1 MRSKSPEERGRQKVV
16 RAPTYRIENEYN
28 PEAMAQYFQV
38 AVDVLKVSNL
48 FWVNPQSSNLYVVIV
63 IGKVKYKMNIGRDM
77 NRAFNRESFIFDLQ
91 VSLHVLQHTNLWLA
105 VMEPRCRGSRLLGE
119 SSMSLGEIWSQP
131 NHQVFHKWVQLSPA
145 GFLKVNVRIILR
157 GELHIAPVILNVEK
171 LKNENLLSTGS
182 ERQIANYVI
191 TIYGAFGL
199 QSGDDRQTDKRYSK
213 PPSTFVR
220 VSFCGQ
226 MAKTAI
232 HPLNNNP
239 MYCEQISI
247 AEMFPSTSQIINF
260 DVFSKE
266 SCFNRILG
274 RTNLCLGDISHDGEN
289 GFLPTF
295 GPSLLHIYTSSTP
308 STNGTN
314 IDGPFHRGALL
325 VACNVIVPWY
335 QKNLKSITVEP
346 VAPIRLENLWSFE
359 DFCVYCPI
367 FEVSMLNS
375 RITGQSCGVAITVGE
390 MVHDNKS
397 DEEFIKMM
405 NKIQT
410 RKLHYT
416 GSLDVVQTQ
425 SDYGYLDFNT
435 AFPVLQLAARLP
447 DYRYKMYRNNMIRA
461 VVYKLEEVLD
471 DVDSRL
477 KTYDYSSPMV
487 LMKELMTVL
496 EDTTTA
502 IVKFLD
508 AVHFCNSIDNKGED
522 ISKQCNTE
530 LEQKQLKVQKEEI
543 VSIFRITDKSN
554 FILRKD
560 SNYDMRSVN
569 EVASSKEIS
578 IGSRKAV
585 KQLLADIRIIS
596 QELKDH
602 TYDSLQGWPGIVVWL
617 LSGGSRVGFC
627 KISPTDVIYSM
638 EPEQCGKDC
647 GILQTVYIKPLHCPK
662 HTNFTS
668 DCYCI
673 AGKVELLAWMGLYR
687 HKPAFETCLPGLQLK
702 MRNYDMCI
710 KSTVMMVECKAFI
723 YKAKLKNECIGLNPI
738 QTYLRIYVFNT
749 FKETRVQC
757 KTLTPVWNQV
767 LKIQRMVFMTPERL
781 TNSPAIVL
789 VEVYNTELSGKS
801 ELIGRF
807 EVKPTVIQ
815 EQDIESAP
823 KLKWYDLS
831 RGLDS
836 TGQVLMSAQLMQIP
850 EKLLKNIIYSPV
862 EESFTADLNI
872 LDVTDDYVPL
882 PKYLLPVSTLY
893 KVDVYWWGFRDV
905 DITRKLGAVIE
916 IEDFSIKSDIIF
928 NKQSNSNFPNGRI
941 SEIFE
946 APLSEAYCPM
956 LNIRLFDSSTFGRTQ
971 YLGTNI
977 VKNPNKYILRWLEK
991 TDREASLKRA
1001 SVISS
1006 QFMQV
1011 NQTLFIKKSSV
1022 VKENNVIDNN
1032 CASTRKLVS
1041 MTRSKYSKWKDL
1053 FWQKEPDEEEYTLL
1067 PIFSTKN
1074 RNKLDPVTAEPKRKD
1089 WWLKYSQSQTLF
1101 DSELENQ
1108 PEFSKFKDWCRTLKL
1123 YNGKKTGIRETDRRL
1138 YCGLLKA
1145 GLAIYRWP
1153 PSDNKTAVTFSGI
1166 ELNRGFFDDHPN
1178 NDPAKFLIRVYI
1190 VKGINLKTKEF
1201 VRKTSPYVVL
1211 SCGNKQ
1217 LGNRNSY
1224 LPSKLNPIF
1233 GKMYEFRC
1241 NLPEDYLLTISM
1253 YDYDV
1258 CSLDELIGSTKI
1270 DLEDRIYTKHRAR
1283 IGLPFEY
1290 SLNDLL
1296 KWRDCTKP
1304 SVILEELCLRNH
1316 ISPPIFIDSTSLIL
1330 NGIEYKDNDKG
1341 ESFTSSL
1348 ERKENLCLSILHKWH
1363 TLPLCGYRLVPDH
1376 IETRTLY
1383 NPDRPEIERGKIQM
1397 WVDIFPLDTGVYI
1410 PPPIDIALKKTEDYE
1425 LRVTIYSIRELLV
1438 GSDNLKG
1445 QFSDIF
1451 LRAWLGFKDYSQ
1463 NTDFDCECI
1472 KGEANFNWRMI
1483 FQFQYQP
1490 ATQEIFYK
1498 ENLVF
1503 TEYEESI
1510 RPILNIQLMR
1520 NGGSISNDC
1529 LGSLALNL
1537 NEMPRGVKRVDE
1549 CTFDKFKT
1557 STKINL
1563 FSMKSIR
1570 AWWPLIAHDRNYE
1583 KTTIVGKIDLE
1594 LNILPQ
1600 DVATLMP
1607 VGIGREPPFPLTK
1620 PKS

>member
-28 PEAMAQYFQV
+28 PEAMPQYFQV
-38 AVDVLKVSNL
+38 AVDILKVTNL
-48 FWVNPQSSNLYVVIV
+48 FWINPHSSNAYVVIV
-63 IGKVKYKMNIGRDM
+63 IGKVKYKMNIGSDM
-77 NRAFNRESFIFDLQ
+77 NRVFNRESFIFDMQ
-91 VSLHVLQHTNLWLA
+91 VNLHDLQHTNLWLA

-119 SSMSLGEIWSQP
+119 SSMNLGEIWAQS

-157 GELHIAPVILNVEK
+157 GELQIAPAIINDEK
-171 LKNENLLSTGS
+171 LKIESLLSPGS

-199 QSGDDRQTDKRYSK
+199 QNRDERQTDKRYGK
-213 PPSTFVR
+213 PSTFVR

-226 MAKTAI
+226 VAKTAI

-260 DVFSKE
+260 DIFYKE
-266 SCFNRILG
+266 NCFNRIVG
-274 RTNLCLGDISHDGEN
+274 RTHLCLGDISHKGEN

-295 GPSLLHIYTSSTP
+295 GPSLLHIYTSSNP
-308 STNGTN
+308 STNGASV
-314 IDGPFHRGALL
+314 DGPFHRGALL
-325 VACNVIVPWY
+325 VACNVIVPCY

-397 DEEFIKMM
+397 DEG
-405 NKIQT
+405 T

-416 GSLDVVQTQ
+416 GSLDVKQTQ

-461 VVYKLEEVLD
+461 VVNKLEVVLD

-477 KTYDYSSPMV
+477 KAYDYSSPV
-487 LMKELMTVL
+487 RLTKDLMRVL
-496 EDTTTA
+496 EDTTA
-502 IVKFLD
+502 VIRNFLD
-508 AVHFCNSIDNKGED
+508 IVQYSHSTSSKGDD
-522 ISKQCNTE
+522 ISRQCNTE

-543 VSIFRITDKSN
+543 EKIH
-554 FILRKD
+554 RKISQKIKNS
-560 SNYDMRSVN
+560 SNYDMKSTD
-569 EVASSKEIS
+569 EVS
-578 IGSRKAV
+578 GSRKAV
-585 KQLLADIRIIS
+585 KQLLADMRIIS

-602 TYDSLQGWPGIVVWL
+602 TYNSLEGWPGIVVWL

-647 GILQTVYIKPLHCPK
+647 GILQAVYIKPLHCPK
-662 HTNFTS
+662 HTNFMS

-673 AGKVELLAWMGLYR
+673 AGKVEVLIWMGLYR

-723 YKAKLKNECIGLNPI
+723 YKAKLKNQCIGLNPI
-738 QTYLRIYVFNT
+738 QTYLRIYVLNT
-749 FKETRVQC
+749 FKETKVQC

-801 ELIGRF
+801 ELIGRVQ
-807 EVKPTVIQ
+807 VKPTVSQ
-815 EQDIESAP
+815 EQDFESAP
-823 KLKWYDLS
+823 KLKWYDLF
-831 RGLDS
+831 RGLDN
-836 TGQVLMSAQLMQIP
+836 TGQVLMSAQLMQIS
-850 EKLLKNIIYSPV
+850 ERLLKNIIYSPV
-862 EESFTADLNI
+862 EESFTTDLNI

-905 DITRKLGAVIE
+905 DITRKLGVIME
-916 IEDFSIKSDIIF
+916 IEDFSIKSNIIF
-928 NKQSNSNFPNGRI
+928 NKQSNSNFPDGRV

-971 YLGTNI
+971 YLGANV

-991 TDREASLKRA
+991 TDRDASLKRA
-1001 SVISS
+1001 SVMSS

-1022 VKENNVIDNN
+1022 VKENNVNDD
-1032 CASTRKLVS
+1032 CVSARKVVS
-1041 MTRSKYSKWKDL
+1041 MNRSKYSKWKDL
-1053 FWQKEPDEEEYTLL
+1053 FWRKEPDEEEYTLL

-1074 RNKLDPVTAEPKRKD
+1074 KNKFDPGTTEPKRKD
-1089 WWLKYSQSQTLF
+1089 WWLKYSQSQKLF
-1101 DSELENQ
+1101 GTELENQ

-1153 PSDNKTAVTFSGI
+1153 PPDNKTAVSFSGI

-1258 CSLDELIGSTKI
+1258 SSLDELIGCTKI

-1296 KWRDCTKP
+1296 KWRDCMKP
-1304 SVILEELCLRNH
+1304 SMILEELCLRNH

-1363 TLPLCGYRLVPDH
+1363 TLPLCGYHLVPDH

-1383 NPDRPEIERGKIQM
+1383 NPDRPEIEQGKVQM
-1397 WVDIFPLDTGVYI
+1397 WVDIFPLDAGVYI

-1425 LRVTIYSIRELLV
+1425 LRVTIFSVRDLLV
-1438 GSDNLKG
+1438 GSDNLKR

-1451 LRAWLGFKDYSQ
+1451 LRA
-1463 NTDFDCECI
+1463 
-1472 KGEANFNWRMI
+1472 
-1483 FQFQYQP
+1483 
-1490 ATQEIFYK
+1490 
-1498 ENLVF
+1498 
-1503 TEYEESI
+1503 
-1510 RPILNIQLMR
+1510 
-1520 NGGSISNDC
+1520 
-1529 LGSLALNL
+1529 
-1537 NEMPRGVKRVDE
+1537 
-1549 CTFDKFKT
+1549 
-1557 STKINL
+1557 
-1563 FSMKSIR
+1563 
-1570 AWWPLIAHDRNYE
+1570 
-1583 KTTIVGKIDLE
+1583 
-1594 LNILPQ
+1594 
-1600 DVATLMP
+1600 
-1607 VGIGREPPFPLTK
+1607 
-1620 PKS
+1620 